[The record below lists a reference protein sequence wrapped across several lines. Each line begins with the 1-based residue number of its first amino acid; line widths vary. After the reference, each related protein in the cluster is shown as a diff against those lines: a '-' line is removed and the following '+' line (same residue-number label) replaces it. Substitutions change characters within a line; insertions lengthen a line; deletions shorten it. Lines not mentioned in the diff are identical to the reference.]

1 MSTFRVSSNA
11 TLFLVIFVPVFW
23 LVFFGSLTAAIF
35 LYEGPYFAGMP
46 IGRLR
51 LGAALFYGSGA
62 LLLLFT
68 LMRLKRV
75 EMDDGFV
82 YVTNYFKTYR
92 YPYHNV
98 AKIETSDFLFLGL
111 GVIHLREKGRFGKR
125 ISFVRSQKR
134 YELFMD
140 EHPDIRA
147 RVTA

>member
-11 TLFLVIFVPVFW
+11 TLFLAIFVPVFW

-35 LYEGPYFAGMP
+35 LYEGSFFAGLP
-46 IGRLR
+46 IRQLR
-51 LGAALFYGSGA
+51 WGAGLFYGSGV

-75 EMDDGFV
+75 ELDRDFV

-98 AKIETSDFLFLGL
+98 EKIETSDFLFLGF
-111 GVIHLREKGRFGKR
+111 GVIHLRDKGSFGRR
-125 ISFVRSQKR
+125 IPFVRSQKL

-147 RVTA
+147 RVSP